1 VTFPFTK
8 VLIHIGRPDISKPH
22 EDMSVLSKFAKEN
35 RDTAIVVIVDTD
47 EEQVIIEK
55 KVKEEMKFPQ
65 YHAGGLIIA
74 WKDDAEMLDMIC
86 AELHTPI
93 QWRVVGNGWYECKD
107 CKNIMSP
114 TLVEPVKDCPK
125 CNKPWEF
132 FKHNEE
138 RVTKFKD
145 ILTKAQS
152 LMYFDTRSGV
162 VLEQSVNPTSNVM
175 RNMPYALGTK
185 EHPAL
190 RMRDYVGLGKGKP
203 ALCISAGPSLDDEMD
218 NIKRLQ
224 KDCITICVGR
234 VYKKLRDYGI
244 RVDYTFSCE
253 MFDWDSAIFDDL
265 GNVEGTIMC
274 YPPVCAPATVEKWP
288 GKRLCTWDLNS
299 AYLIGE
305 KIAMMGGNSV
315 SHHLLN
321 FAAEILQCEPIVL
334 VGQDLAYTKPN
345 GRTHAVATE
354 AKNWPAEVMAQDT
367 AAHAELTWAP
377 CTGKG
382 DRFCPELHRQS
393 MMVGGGAS
401 KPLPVGSMEVF
412 TSKPYINFGTLFEIL
427 IGRHKK
433 KVLNACGEGLLIK
446 GTEYV
451 NLSEWNPCS
460 PSPSPAASLSA

>member
-1 VTFPFTK
+1 MTFPFTK
-8 VLIHIGRPDISKPH
+8 VLIHIGRPDVSKPH
-22 EDMSVLSKFAKEN
+22 QDMSVLSKFAVEN
-35 RDTAIVVIVDTD
+35 RDTAIVVIVDTED
-47 EEQVIIEK
+47 EQKIIEE
-55 KVKEEMKFPQ
+55 KVKTEMKFPQ
-65 YHAGGLIIA
+65 YHPGGLIIS

-93 QWRVVGNGWYECKD
+93 SWRVVGNGWYECKE
-107 CKNIMSP
+107 CGNVQSP
-114 TLVEPVKDCPK
+114 TLVEPLKDCPK
-125 CNKPWEF
+125 CKKPWEF
-132 FKHNEE
+132 YKHNED
-138 RVTKFKD
+138 RVQQFKE
-145 ILTKAQS
+145 ILTKAQA
-152 LMYFDTRSGV
+152 LMHFDTRSGI

-185 EHPAL
+185 EFPAL
-190 RMRDYVGLGKGKP
+190 KMRDFVGIGKGKP
-203 ALCISAGPSLDDEMD
+203 ALCISAGPSLDDELE
-218 NIKRLQ
+218 NLKRLQ

-253 MFDWDSAIFDDL
+253 MFDWDAAIFDDV
-265 GNVEGTIMC
+265 GDVGDTILA

-299 AYLIGE
+299 AFLIGE

-321 FAAEILQCEPIVL
+321 FAAEILQCEPVVL
-334 VGQDLAYTKPN
+334 VGQDLAYTKDN
-345 GRTHAVATE
+345 GRTHALQSE
-354 AKNWPAEVMAQDT
+354 AKNWPADVMAQDT

-382 DRFCPELHRQS
+382 DRFNATCHRQP
-393 MMVGGGAS
+393 GLIAPG
-401 KPLPVGSMEVF
+401 KILPVGQMEVY

-433 KVLNACGEGLLIK
+433 KVYNACGEGLLIR

-451 NLSEWNPCS
+451 NLSEWNPCT